1 MNKTAAVFSFKEIV
15 FLIFFFMFYF
25 AYFRICNKKYLNY
38 LILFLRNSENNEK
51 IPF

>member
-25 AYFRICNKKYLNY
+25 AYKLIKKQ
-38 LILFLRNSENNEK
+38 IIFE
-51 IPF
+51 